1 LLARILGIRAKR
13 SSDVDARQDAHWH
26 TMVTLGIGSH
36 PGLSGA
42 QKKVVALD
50 YGMRGG
56 EASVSVRKDAVRGI
70 DADIRWSNEGSFHKD
85 KLRDLRFDFIL
96 ANPPF
101 NVSDW
106 GGERLREDA
115 RWQFGVPPVGYSHYS
130 FGSV

>member
-36 PGLSGA
+36 PGLSDV

-56 EASVSVRKDAVRGI
+56 KTSITVRKAPLNYTLKRLGLDTDPSQRSP
-70 DADIRWSNEGSFHKD
+70 ADQQ
-85 KLRDLRFDFIL
+85 IL
-96 ANPPF
+96 LL
-101 NVSDW
+101 S
-106 GGERLREDA
+106 REVPD
-115 RWQFGVPPVGYSHYS
+115 GVA
-130 FGSV
+130 